1 MNIKIYTH
9 EKRQALKLA
18 KQKVDSLTE
27 IELAKLAK
35 KINVSISTILSY
47 KYGTGNNFETA
58 LKIIE
63 G

>member
-1 MNIKIYTH
+1 MNIKIYTQ

-18 KQKVDSLTE
+18 KQTVDSLTE